1 MAESAKFPVRV
12 RFGVYEA
19 DLVTGELRKGGRRI
33 RLTGRPFQILAL
45 LLERPG
51 ALVTREEIRTQL
63 WPADTFVDFEHGM
76 NSAIRKMR
84 DALGDSAKKPR
95 YVETLARRGY
105 RFIAAAEH
113 VAAESLPPAI
123 PSAPVGT
130 LHAWV
135 GQVATV
141 ADCTG
146 GNYVL
151 LPVDEETLQEKKKC
165 DVAGDDLGISLLA
178 AAEKLLLIPCG
189 TTVKI
194 LEAHEPERGCRV
206 RILKGQFIGRV
217 AYAPREFLGGLAGK

>member
-1 MAESAKFPVRV
+1 MTETPKFPGKV

-19 DLVTGELRKGGRRI
+19 DLATGELRKRGRKI

-45 LLERPG
+45 LLEHPG
-51 ALVTREEIRTQL
+51 ALVPREEIRAKL

-76 NSAIRKMR
+76 NSAVRKMR
-84 DALGDSAKKPR
+84 DALSDSAKKPR

-105 RFIAAAEH
+105 RFIAAAEL
-113 VAAESLPPAI
+113 VAAESLAPAI
-123 PSAPVGT
+123 PSAAEQV

-141 ADCTG
+141 ADRGG

-151 LPVDEETLQEKKKC
+151 LPVDEETLQEKLNC
-165 DVAGDDLGISLLA
+165 EAASDDLGISLLA

-194 LEAHEPERGCRV
+194 LEAHEQERGCRV
-206 RILKGQFIGRV
+206 RILKGHFIGRV
-217 AYAPREFLGGLAGK
+217 AFAPREFLGGLA